1 MNAKILNWI
10 SAIVLI
16 INMLILIGFNPFA
29 FFRINL
35 DNKILF
41 VSLRWII
48 IAVLAYTTYRIV
60 NRRVI

>member
-16 INMLILIGFNPFA
+16 INMLILIG
-29 FFRINL
+29 
-35 DNKILF
+35 
-41 VSLRWII
+41 
-48 IAVLAYTTYRIV
+48 YTTYRIV